1 MLKGTMLRGIGEGDK
16 DDIEVKHNVL
26 INNELINKFI
36 F

>member
-1 MLKGTMLRGIGEGDK
+1 MLKGTMLRGIGEGGK